1 MRELISR
8 KERKEMIIR
17 HLANNPNESSRSV
30 AGRFGVSH
38 RTILNHKVELST
50 RFDEFCQK
58 ESGNFFPQKGQKVE
72 KSFHLKPNQLAVNG
86 LPLGPS
92 EIRARF
98 NQICQEMAI
107 IEDQATKLSECL
119 SFQLVDVLQDNANFG
134 ALPYHYQLSE
144 KIYLFFKGLMD
155 EQPNR

>member
-17 HLANNPNESSRSV
+17 YLVNNPDESLRFV
-30 AGRFGVSH
+30 AGRFGVD
-38 RTILNHKVELST
+38 HKTVRNYKKEIVDFSP
-50 RFDEFCQK
+50 QK
-58 ESGNFFPQKGQKVE
+58 EQKMGKNP
-72 KSFHLKPNQLAVNG
+72 HPKPNQLAVNG
-86 LPLGPS
+86 LPLNPS
-92 EIRARF
+92 EIQARF
-98 NQICQEMAI
+98 NQLCQEMAI

-155 EQPNR
+155 EQSNR

>member
-17 HLANNPNESSRSV
+17 HLANNPNESTIYV
-30 AGRFGVSH
+30 AGLFGVS
-38 RTILNHKVELST
+38 RETVRLYRVELNAKNLAK
-50 RFDEFCQK
+50 K
-58 ESGNFFPQKGQKVE
+58 EQDVPKIWHQ
-72 KSFHLKPNQLAVNG
+72 KPNQLAVNG
-86 LPLGPS
+86 LPLNPS

-98 NQICQEMAI
+98 NQLCQEMAI

-144 KIYLFFKGLMD
+144 KIYLFFKGLID
-155 EQPNR
+155 EQSNR

>member
-17 HLANNPNESSRSV
+17 HLANNPNESNRYV
-30 AGRFGVSH
+30 ASLFGVDPQTVSNYKKEAAEISAKKGCKLPKFRH
-38 RTILNHKVELST
+38 
-50 RFDEFCQK
+50 QK
-58 ESGNFFPQKGQKVE
+58 PD
-72 KSFHLKPNQLAVNG
+72 QLAVNG
-86 LPLGPS
+86 LPLNPS

-98 NQICQEMAI
+98 NQLCQEMAI

-144 KIYLFFKGLMD
+144 KIYFFFQGLID
-155 EQPNR
+155 EQSNR

>member
-1 MRELISR
+1 MRELISQ

-17 HLANNPNESSRSV
+17 YLVNNPDESLRFV
-30 AGRFGVSH
+30 AGRFGVHHTTVRNYKKEIVDFSP
-38 RTILNHKVELST
+38 
-50 RFDEFCQK
+50 QK
-58 ESGNFFPQKGQKVE
+58 EQKMGKNL
-72 KSFHLKPNQLAVNG
+72 HLKPNQLAVNG
-86 LPLGPS
+86 LPLNPS

-98 NQICQEMAI
+98 NQLCQEMAI

-144 KIYLFFKGLMD
+144 KICLFFKGLMD
-155 EQPNR
+155 EQSNR

>member
-17 HLANNPNESSRSV
+17 HLANNPNESNRYV
-30 AGRFGVSH
+30 ASLFGVDPQTVSNYKKEAAEISAKKECKLPKFRH
-38 RTILNHKVELST
+38 
-50 RFDEFCQK
+50 QK
-58 ESGNFFPQKGQKVE
+58 PD
-72 KSFHLKPNQLAVNG
+72 QLAVNG
-86 LPLGPS
+86 LPLNPS

-98 NQICQEMAI
+98 NQLCQDMAI

-134 ALPYHYQLSE
+134 ALLYHYQLSE
-144 KIYLFFKGLMD
+144 KIYLFFKGLID
-155 EQPNR
+155 EQSNR